1 MCVCV
6 CVGLSSPQDVEKKVR
21 VARSLPCAAH
31 GFLCFEELQERAL
44 QLAWRL
50 RLAGSRR
57 LLRALAMS
65 LVEPLDKVS
74 SAQAGKDQTW
84 VGTSDHPVEEVQVT
98 RLTSIIATSI
108 WCSGGYFMST
118 NALTYCSC
126 SHLDCRK
133 IASCNACSTSESTNS
148 CRFTCLAGRDT

>member
-1 MCVCV
+1 MHVKRAITTELATSRWHACVHDTYVYMYNMSKDGLLHVCV
-6 CVGLSSPQDVEKKVR
+6 RLSSPQDVEEKVR

-50 RLAGSRR
+50 RLAGGRR

-74 SAQAGKDQTW
+74 SAQAGEDQTW
-84 VGTSDHPVEEVQVT
+84 VGTSDHPVEEIKVT

-108 WCSGGYFMST
+108 CVLV
-118 NALTYCSC
+118 AIL
-126 SHLDCRK
+126 
-133 IASCNACSTSESTNS
+133 
-148 CRFTCLAGRDT
+148 

>member
-1 MCVCV
+1 MARCMCVCV

-21 VARSLPCAAH
+21 VAHSLPCAAH

-50 RLAGSRR
+50 RLAGRRR

-74 SAQAGKDQTW
+74 SAQAGEDQTW
-84 VGTSDHPVEEVQVT
+84 VGTSDHPVEEIKSLDSLPLLPLV
-98 RLTSIIATSI
+98 
-108 WCSGGYFMST
+108 SGVLV
-118 NALTYCSC
+118 AIL
-126 SHLDCRK
+126 
-133 IASCNACSTSESTNS
+133 
-148 CRFTCLAGRDT
+148 